1 LEEKKGEAKMS
12 SYNFHNPTF
21 RGPDGQEDMPWLLT
35 PGPLTTSRTV
45 KLAAHADW
53 GSRTEEF
60 AAVVKDIRAR
70 LLRLAMCDESY
81 ECVLMQGPGSFAME
95 AVLGALAPAKRK
107 KTLVVANGVYGLR
120 AAAMLE
126 RMGRP
131 MVLMDKGDT
140 RTPTP
145 AEVAAALDGDKA
157 ITHVWVTHC
166 ETTSG
171 LINPIEEIA
180 HETKTRGRVIM
191 VDAMSSFGAL
201 QIDMTRNS
209 IDALV
214 SASGKCL
221 EGLPGLG
228 FVLIKR
234 DELVASEGESHSLAL
249 DLFAQ
254 WQGFEQT
261 GQFRFTPPTHTT
273 IALREAL
280 RELDE
285 EGGLSARLHRYTR
298 HAEIILQGLTQM
310 GFVPLQTSGVKSPII
325 QTFLSPTDANF
336 KFDAFSNGLRQRG
349 FSIYPGALTK
359 RASFRI
365 GTIGKLDDRVMRD
378 VVTAVA
384 EVLKDMDVKSMAPAP

>member
-1 LEEKKGEAKMS
+1 MN

-60 AAVVKDIRAR
+60 AVVIKDIRSR

-95 AVLGALAPAKRK
+95 GLIGALAPAKRK
-107 KTLVVANGVYGLR
+107 KTLVVANGLYGLR
-120 AAAMLE
+120 AAAMVE

-131 MVLMDKGDT
+131 FVLMDKGDT
-140 RTPTP
+140 RAPTA

-171 LINPIEEIA
+171 LINPVEEIA
-180 HETKTRGRVIM
+180 HEVKTRGRVIM
-191 VDAMSSFGAL
+191 VDAMSSLGAL
-201 QIDMTRNS
+201 PIDMTGNS

-214 SASGKCL
+214 STSGKCL
-221 EGLPGLG
+221 EGLPGLS
-228 FVLIKR
+228 FVLVKR
-234 DELVASEGESHSLAL
+234 DLLVASEGESHSVAL

-273 IALREAL
+273 IALRQAL

-285 EGGLSARLHRYTR
+285 EGGHSARLHRYTR
-298 HAEIILQGLTQM
+298 HAEIVLQGLTLL
-310 GFVPLQTSGVKSPII
+310 GFVPLQTSGAKSPII
-325 QTFLSPTDANF
+325 QTFLSPADPNY
-336 KFDAFSNGLRQRG
+336 KFDAFYAGLHQRG
-349 FSIYPGALTK
+349 FTIYPGALTK

-365 GTIGKLDDRVMRD
+365 GTIGKLDDTVMRD
-378 VVTAVA
+378 VVAA
-384 EVLKDMDVKSMAPAP
+384 IGDVLKGMSVKNMAPSA